1 MSLSP
6 SDCFSKRIFQIFQ
19 PEGAV
24 NPIRITLRH
33 IEPGGSV
40 QVVLTEIAGRCGP
53 EPFLL
58 PPVHRLPRQAR
69 EAAAVPSLSRATR
82 SSSPYRQRHWL
93 ASNWQ
98 PLFRRYCAAAA
109 SPRSPRALVV
119 FMCAGPPTSSEKSA
133 GGQGRGRTDPAFH
146 SGASSHSPCV
156 WQTGTGD
163 TPGPARRSHTGPG

>member
-1 MSLSP
+1 M
-6 SDCFSKRIFQIFQ
+6 
-19 PEGAV
+19 
-24 NPIRITLRH
+24 NPIRINLRH

-40 QVVLTEIAGRCGP
+40 QVVLTEIAGRCGRSRSCFRRSTASRGRP
-53 EPFLL
+53 AKL
-58 PPVHRLPRQAR
+58 PLRSFTSTKQM
-69 EAAAVPSLSRATR
+69 VPSLSRATR

-119 FMCAGPPTSSEKSA
+119 FMCAGPPTSSEKYA

-146 SGASSHSPCV
+146 SGALSHSPCV